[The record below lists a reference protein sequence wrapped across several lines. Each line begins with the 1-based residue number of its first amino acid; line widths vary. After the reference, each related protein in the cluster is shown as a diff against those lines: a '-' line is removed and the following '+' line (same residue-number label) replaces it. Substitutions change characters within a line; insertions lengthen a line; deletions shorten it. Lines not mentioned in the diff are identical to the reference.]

1 MPVQTTPAPPA
12 LSLPQMIWRMAK
24 AIFLWLLANLVTF
37 VAVSFAV
44 FMILGAQE
52 NFNPDEAFTLAVIC
66 AIPAAL
72 IVSSVVTGRK
82 LIYLA
87 WKRYRD

>member
-1 MPVQTTPAPPA
+1 MSAQPPQTQPT
-12 LSLPQMIWRMAK
+12 LSLPQMIWRMTK
-24 AIFLWLLANLVTF
+24 AVVIWLLVNLVTF
-37 VAVSFAV
+37 VLVSFVV
-44 FMILGAQE
+44 FSLLSSQE
-52 NFNPDEAFTLAVIC
+52 KANPDEAFTLAVIC

-72 IVSSVVTGRK
+72 IVSSLVVGRK